1 MILAR
6 VEGSVVATKKN
17 TKMMGNKFLLVRPL
31 VVDSPKA
38 REFKPGT
45 STLVAVDSLGA
56 GEGEIV
62 LVVQGSSARLAADDK
77 DSPVDAVVIGIVDT
91 VDLGKQHHETRR
103 ASLNGLG
110 TLEHRLREAD
120 VAPDRLGKRSEERR
134 VGKECVSLCRSR
146 WSPYH

>member
-17 TKMMGNKFLLVRPL
+17 AKMKGNKFLVVRPL
-31 VVDSPKA
+31 VIDSPKA
-38 REFKPGT
+38 TEFKPGL

-62 LVVQGSSARLAADDK
+62 LVVQGSSARLGADDK

-91 VDLGKQHHETRR
+91 VDSGKTILYKAH
-103 ASLNGLG
+103 
-110 TLEHRLREAD
+110 
-120 VAPDRLGKRSEERR
+120 
-134 VGKECVSLCRSR
+134 
-146 WSPYH
+146 

>member
-17 TKMMGNKFLLVRPL
+17 AKMMGNKFLLVRPL
-31 VVDSPKA
+31 VIDSPTA
-38 REFKPGT
+38 REWKPGQT
-45 STLVAVDSLGA
+45 TLVAVDSLGA

-91 VDLGKQHHETRR
+91 VD
-103 ASLNGLG
+103 
-110 TLEHRLREAD
+110 
-120 VAPDRLGKRSEERR
+120 VAKNILYKAQ
-134 VGKECVSLCRSR
+134 
-146 WSPYH
+146 